1 MPDRAFNFAAG
12 PAILP
17 LPVLE
22 QAQRDLVSLPGVG
35 ASPMEVS
42 HRGSWFTSVIDE
54 TVANLR
60 DLLAIPDGYHVVFCQ
75 GGASLQ
81 FSMVPMNL
89 LRGTGRTA
97 DYVLTGS
104 WGSKAIAEASKEGP
118 TRVAWTARD
127 EGFTRVP
134 GTEELLESIGS
145 APAYVH
151 VTSNETIQG
160 VEFPSTPIVPD
171 GVPLVADVSSDFLSR
186 PTEIGRA
193 SCRERVYSGV

>member
-12 PAILP
+12 PGILP
-17 LPVLE
+17 LPILE

-35 ASPMEVS
+35 ASPLEVS

-104 WGSKAIAEASKEGP
+104 WGS
-118 TRVAWTARD
+118 
-127 EGFTRVP
+127 
-134 GTEELLESIGS
+134 
-145 APAYVH
+145 
-151 VTSNETIQG
+151 
-160 VEFPSTPIVPD
+160 
-171 GVPLVADVSSDFLSR
+171 
-186 PTEIGRA
+186 
-193 SCRERVYSGV
+193 